1 MRGRPQRHYS
11 VDEYFATEA
20 DSSIKHEYYKGEIFA
35 MAGASLEHNEIAANV
50 LALLRTALRASG
62 CRAYGSDLRLRTP
75 SGLFT
80 YPDVMVICGR
90 AERVPHRP
98 DTVVNPVVLV
108 EVLSDATRDYDRGDK
123 FTLYKAITTF
133 REYIL
138 IDQAEA
144 LVEHHQR
151 GQRGAWRS
159 RSYRHLNAVLKLS
172 AVPCDL
178 PLREVY
184 REVFPAP

>member
-1 MRGRPQRHYS
+1 MREQPQRHYS
-11 VDEYFATEA
+11 IDEYFATEA

-50 LALLRTALRASG
+50 LVLLRTALRDSE

-90 AERVPHRP
+90 AERVPRRP

-123 FTLYKAITTF
+123 FALYKTIATF
-133 REYIL
+133 REYLL
-138 IDQAEA
+138 IDQAEV

-151 GQRGAWRS
+151 GQRATWRS
-159 RSYRHLNAVLKLS
+159 HSYRQLNAVIKLS
-172 AVPCDL
+172 AVACAL

-184 REVFPAP
+184 RQVFP